1 MTHEA
6 SSTRTASSKVSE
18 AQIAWNVA
26 HGLSWAAARD
36 PDRVAIREGARTLTY
51 RALNERV
58 NRLAH
63 ALLGLGI
70 LPGER
75 LLIQLGDRSE
85 HLEALFACAKVGIVA
100 APVDHRWRPDEVRHT
115 VALYDPSA
123 VLFEETT
130 RHLVPELDIPRIC
143 LERDLDALLA
153 RASAAEALQP
163 TKAQSLFCIACTSG
177 TSGLPKGIVLTHKAM
192 LWRLPIYAFDF
203 GFGPGDTW
211 LSVTPL
217 AQGGGRAFAMAHLQ
231 RGGTVIIDPEFEA
244 ERALATITHERVT
257 TCFMVPTMF
266 RRILGS
272 PALARSELSSLRCVI
287 SSGAVLPPETRLA
300 ILDRLTPNLYQ
311 FYSSTESGGIASL
324 PPWLQAAKGDSVGVG
339 VFGKDLRIGDD
350 GEVLTRG
357 PAVMPEYFRNPEATA
372 DAFDGDW
379 FRTGDLGRVDE
390 DGFLHITG
398 RKKEMII
405 SGGLNVYPAE
415 VERVLYAH
423 PAVQEA
429 AVVGQPDPEWGE
441 IVAAFIQLRPM
452 SSATADEL
460 IEHCRLHLAS
470 YKKPRMV
477 KFLAELPRTTSGKIA
492 KQLLR

>member
-1 MTHEA
+1 M
-6 SSTRTASSKVSE
+6 KVPE

-26 HGLSWAAARD
+26 HGLTWATARD
-36 PDRVAIREGARTLTY
+36 PERVAVREAQRTLTY
-51 RALNERV
+51 RAFNERV

-63 ALLGLGI
+63 ALLGLGVRA
-70 LPGER
+70 GER

-85 HLEALFACAKVGIVA
+85 HLAALFACAKAGIVA
-100 APVDHRWRPDEVRHT
+100 APVDHRWQPDEVRHAI
-115 VALYDPSA
+115 ALYDPCA
-123 VLFEETT
+123 ILFEEAT
-130 RHLVPELDIPRIC
+130 RHLVPELDVPRIC

-153 RASAAEALQP
+153 RASSAEALQP
-163 TKAQSLFCIACTSG
+163 TQAQSLFCIASTSG
-177 TSGLPKGIVLTHKAM
+177 TSGLPKGIVLTHHAM

-203 GFGPGDTW
+203 GIGPADTW

-231 RGGTVIIDPEFEA
+231 RGGTVVIDPDFEP
-244 ERALATITHERVT
+244 ERALATIARERVT

-266 RRILGS
+266 GRILGS
-272 PALARSELSSLRCVI
+272 PALARSDPSSLRCVI
-287 SSGAVLPPETRLA
+287 STGAALPRETRLA

-311 FYSSTESGGIASL
+311 FYSSTESGGITSL
-324 PPWLQAAKGDSVGVG
+324 PPWLQAARGNSVGVG
-339 VFGKDLRIGDD
+339 VFGKELRIDDD

-357 PAVMPEYFRNPEATA
+357 PAVMAEYFRNPAATA

-379 FRTGDLGRVDE
+379 FRTGDLGRLDE
-390 DGFLHITG
+390 DGFLHLTG

-429 AVVGQPDPEWGE
+429 AVVGEPDPEWGE
-441 IVAAFIQLRPM
+441 VVTAFIQLRP
-452 SSATADEL
+452 SSQATADEL
-460 IEHCRLHLAS
+460 IEHCRAHLAS
-470 YKKPRMV
+470 YKKPRTV

-492 KQLLR
+492 KQLLKVTT